1 MEISN
6 RILFFKYAL
15 PCAETL
21 IKRGNLTPEEFDK
34 MLAKVVK
41 GEEPE
46 KSSESV
52 FKVAMAH
59 LKLISM
65 QKKKNEVDED
75 TIREYFLFGHDE
87 AVDERF
93 EEMGDFD
100 QEKCRIYPG
109 VVKEVKNGKALVE
122 TPIGTEPFRNDF
134 VKDLKALDT
143 VVVHRNFVIEKISK
157 SLAVKLLESKKRY
170 FPKLKNIFS

>member
-21 IKRGNLTPEEFDK
+21 IKRGDLSQEEFVK
-34 MLAKVVK
+34 MLAKVSR

-46 KSSESV
+46 KNSENV

-59 LKLISM
+59 LKFVSM
-65 QKKKNEVDED
+65 QKKKNEIDED
-75 TIREYFLFGHDE
+75 SIREYFLFGHDE

-93 EEMGDFD
+93 EKMGDFD
-100 QEKCRIYPG
+100 QEKCRTYPG
-109 VVKEVKNGKALVE
+109 IVKEVKDGKTLVE
-122 TPIGTEPFRNDF
+122 TPLGTEYYKNDF
-134 VKDLKALDT
+134 AKDLKIGEF
-143 VVVHRNFVIEKISK
+143 VVVHRDFVVEKISK
-157 SLAVKLLESKKRY
+157 SLAVKLLESKKRH
-170 FPKLKNIFS
+170 FLNMKNIFS

>member
-15 PCAETL
+15 PCAETI
-21 IKRGNLTPEEFDK
+21 IKRGNMTSEEFEK
-34 MLAKVVK
+34 MLTQVINEK
-41 GEEPE
+41 EPE
-46 KSSESV
+46 KNSENV

-59 LKLISM
+59 LKFISM
-65 QKKKNEVDED
+65 QKKKNIINEE

-109 VVKEVKNGKALVE
+109 IVREIKNGKTLVE
-122 TPIGTEPFRNDF
+122 TPIGTETCKNYF
-134 VKDLKALDT
+134 VKDLKVKDI

-170 FPKLKNIFS
+170 FPKLKNIF